1 MTSNKTAMRLTRILS
16 MLPFVI
22 ARPGVSV
29 DEVSQRFGYTRK
41 DLIDDLNLVFLC
53 GLPGYGPG
61 ELIDAS
67 VEDDEVWVDM
77 ADYFSRPLRLT
88 PPEALVLLASGMAL
102 TSAGQGPPAL
112 EEAVRKL
119 SAVVAPDV
127 EASLVVDL
135 KEPEHVGMLRD
146 SAEQGLAVQITYT
159 ALGSGQ
165 TTERVVEPWSVFS
178 ANGNWYLSAF
188 CRNARAERVFRVDR
202 IRNAAPTSE
211 IFVPPAEPPPPEVR
225 YTPTEEDIRATI
237 RLGPKAR
244 WVADYYP
251 VEDLGEGLIRFSAG
265 DASVPARL
273 LLRLGADAELVDGPE
288 VAELLDDY
296 RRRIAARYRGTSP
309 S

>member
-1 MTSNKTAMRLTRILS
+1 
-16 MLPFVI
+16 MLPYVI
-22 ARPGVSV
+22 AHPGVAV

-41 DLIDDLNLVFLC
+41 ELIDDLNLVFLC

-67 VEDDEVWVDM
+67 VEADEVWVDM
-77 ADYFSRPLRLT
+77 ADYFSRPMRLT

-112 EEAVRKL
+112 RKAVEKL

-135 KEPEHVGMLRD
+135 TEPEHVGLLRD
-146 SAEQGLAVQITYT
+146 SAERALAVELTYT
-159 ALGSGQ
+159 ALSSGQ

-188 CRNARAERVFRVDR
+188 CRTAQAERVFRVDR
-202 IRNAAPTSE
+202 VREAAITSE
-211 IFVPPAEPPPPEVR
+211 EFVPPPEPPPPEVR

-237 RLGPKAR
+237 RLGPRAF

-251 VEDLGEGLIRFSAG
+251 VEDLGDGLIRFSAG

-273 LLRLGADAELVDGPE
+273 LLRLGVDAELVEGPE
-288 VAELLDDY
+288 VAELLEDY
-296 RRRIAARYRGTSP
+296 RRRIVARYRGD
-309 S
+309 

>member
-1 MTSNKTAMRLTRILS
+1 MSSNKTAMRLTRILS

-22 ARPGVSV
+22 AHPGVSV

-41 DLIDDLNLVFLC
+41 HLIDDLNLVFLC

-67 VEDDEVWVDM
+67 VEEDEVWVDM

-112 EEAVRKL
+112 VEAVKKL
-119 SAVVAPDV
+119 SSVVAPDV

-146 SAEQGLAVQITYT
+146 SAERGLAAQITYT

-165 TTERVVEPWSVFS
+165 TTERIVEPWSVFS

-188 CRNARAERVFRVDR
+188 CRTAQAERVFRVDR
-202 IRNAAPTSE
+202 IRDAAPTSE
-211 IFVPPAEPPPPEVR
+211 QFVPPPEPPPPEVR

-237 RLGPKAR
+237 RLGPQAR

-251 VEDLGEGLIRFSAG
+251 VEDLGDGLIRFSAG

-296 RRRIAARYRGTSP
+296 RRRIAARYRRD
-309 S
+309 

>member
-112 EEAVRKL
+112 EEAVIRA
-119 SAVVAPDV
+119 SMS
-127 EASLVVDL
+127 ESFSRASL
-135 KEPEHVGMLRD
+135 P
-146 SAEQGLAVQITYT
+146 SLA
-159 ALGSGQ
+159 ASG
-165 TTERVVEPWSVFS
+165 T
-178 ANGNWYLSAF
+178 
-188 CRNARAERVFRVDR
+188 
-202 IRNAAPTSE
+202 
-211 IFVPPAEPPPPEVR
+211 
-225 YTPTEEDIRATI
+225 
-237 RLGPKAR
+237 
-244 WVADYYP
+244 
-251 VEDLGEGLIRFSAG
+251 
-265 DASVPARL
+265 
-273 LLRLGADAELVDGPE
+273 
-288 VAELLDDY
+288 
-296 RRRIAARYRGTSP
+296 GTSCLTE
-309 S
+309 

>member
-1 MTSNKTAMRLTRILS
+1 MSSNKTALRLTRILS
-16 MLPFVI
+16 MLPYVI
-22 ARPGVSV
+22 AHPGVSV
-29 DEVSQRFGYTRK
+29 DEVSQRFGYSRK
-41 DLIDDLNLVFLC
+41 ELIDDLNLVFLC

-67 VEDDEVWVDM
+67 VEEDEVWVDM

-112 EEAVRKL
+112 KKAVEKL

-127 EASLVVDL
+127 ESSLVVDL
-135 KEPEHVGMLRD
+135 KEPEYVGPLRE
-146 SAEQGLAVQITYT
+146 SADQARAVAITYT
-159 ALGSGQ
+159 ALGSGR

-188 CRNARAERVFRVDR
+188 CRTAQAERVFRVDR
-202 IRNAAPTSE
+202 IRDAEQTTE
-211 IFVPPAEPPPPEVR
+211 GFTPPPEPPPPEVR

-237 RLGPKAR
+237 RLGPRAQ

-251 VEDLGEGLIRFSAG
+251 VEDLGDGLIRFSAG

-273 LLRLGADAELVDGPE
+273 LLRLGADAELVEGPE
-288 VAELLDDY
+288 VADLLADY
-296 RRRIAARYRGTSP
+296 RGRIVARYRGD
-309 S
+309 

>member
-1 MTSNKTAMRLTRILS
+1 
-16 MLPFVI
+16 MLPYVI
-22 ARPGVSV
+22 AHPGVAV
-29 DEVSQRFGYTRK
+29 DDVSQRFGYTRK
-41 DLIDDLNLVFLC
+41 ELIDDLNLVFLC

-102 TSAGQGPPAL
+102 ISAGQGPPAL
-112 EEAVRKL
+112 RKAVEKL
-119 SAVVAPDV
+119 SAVVAPDI

-135 KEPEHVGMLRD
+135 TEPEHVGLLRD
-146 SAEQGLAVQITYT
+146 SVQRALAVEITYT

-165 TTERVVEPWSVFS
+165 TTERVVEPWSVFAAS
-178 ANGNWYLSAF
+178 GNWYLSAF
-188 CRNARAERVFRVDR
+188 CRTAQAERVFRVDR
-202 IRNAAPTSE
+202 VREATQTSE
-211 IFVPPAEPPPPEVR
+211 EFVPPPEPPPPEVR

-237 RLGPKAR
+237 RLGPRAL

-251 VEDLGEGLIRFSAG
+251 VEDLGDGLIRFSAG

-273 LLRLGADAELVDGPE
+273 LLRLGADAELVEGPE
-288 VAELLDDY
+288 VAELLEDY
-296 RRRIAARYRGTSP
+296 RRRIVARYRGD
-309 S
+309 